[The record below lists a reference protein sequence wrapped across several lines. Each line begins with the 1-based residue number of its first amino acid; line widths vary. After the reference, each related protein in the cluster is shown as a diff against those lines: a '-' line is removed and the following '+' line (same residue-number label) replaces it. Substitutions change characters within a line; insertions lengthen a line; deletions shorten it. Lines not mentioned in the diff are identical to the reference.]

1 MRKDVPGR
9 WLREQTPWGS
19 KEPDCSVGDW
29 VPCTLR
35 AGHGERWAEARLSSR
50 HNSPCL
56 AVPLTPKARL
66 AVSGSPLKLSSG
78 VF

>member
-1 MRKDVPGR
+1 MRKNVPGG
-9 WLREQTPWGS
+9 WLREQAPRGS
-19 KEPDCSVGDW
+19 KEPDCSVGDLVW
-29 VPCTLR
+29 CTLR
-35 AGHGERWAEARLSSR
+35 AGHGERWAEAWLSSR

-66 AVSGSPLKLSSG
+66 AMSGSPLKLSSG